1 MKRITAGARRLKPNR
16 RGPSWLQLG
25 VAMALTL
32 TLAVVSPAIGGPSL
46 RSLVKQEVAKQVAS
60 VSKAKGKRGPRGPQG
75 PAGAN
80 GANGANGA
88 PGTARAYGLVTSQ
101 SSAACSPNCT
111 LSLSSGISNVTRT
124 GTGLY
129 CVFVPGVDAHNV
141 SAVADAAFG
150 PTASPEGDGTA
161 QTSTFCSGT
170 PAFEVKT
177 FRKTGGAAAVAV
189 DDVGFTILVP

>member
-1 MKRITAGARRLKPNR
+1 MKRFTAVARRPKPNR

-25 VAMALTL
+25 IAMALTL
-32 TLAVVSPAIGGPSL
+32 TLAVASPALGGPSL

-75 PAGAN
+75 PPGTN
-80 GANGANGA
+80 GTNGA

-101 SSAACSPNCT
+101 GFSACSPNCE
-111 LSLSSGISNVTRT
+111 LSHSSGISNVTRT
-124 GTGLY
+124 GVGLY
-129 CVFVPGVDAHNV
+129 CVFVPGVDAHDV

-150 PTASPEGDGTA
+150 PTSSPEGNGTA
-161 QTSTFCSGT
+161 QTSTHCSGT

-177 FRKTGGAAAVAV
+177 FRKTGGADAVAA

>member
-1 MKRITAGARRLKPNR
+1 MKRITAVARRLKPSR

-60 VSKAKGKRGPRGPQG
+60 VSKAKGKRGPAGPQG

-101 SSAACSPNCT
+101 SGVACSPNCT

-124 GTGLY
+124 GVGLY

-150 PTASPEGDGTA
+150 PTASPEGNGTA
-161 QTSTFCSGT
+161 QTSTFCSGG

-177 FRKTGGAAAVAV
+177 FRKTLGADAVAA

>member
-1 MKRITAGARRLKPNR
+1 MKRITAVARRLQPNR

-46 RSLVKQEVAKQVAS
+46 QSLVKQEVAKQVAS

-75 PAGAN
+75 PP

-101 SSAACSPNCT
+101 AFSACSPNCT
-111 LSLSSGISNVTRT
+111 FSLSSGISNVTRT

-129 CVFVPGVDAHNV
+129 CVFVPGVDAHDV

-150 PTASPEGDGTA
+150 PTSSPEGDGTA
-161 QTSTFCSGT
+161 QTSTYCSGT

-177 FRKTGGAAAVAV
+177 FRKTAGAAAVAA